1 MSSMTRPAVLVMLS
15 ATILA
20 ACSTTSEKSV
30 LVEPPRIA
38 TGILESYRCPPM
50 PRLDIT
56 TATEHDALTAT
67 LATRLV
73 DCRARN
79 ARLIESLQSP
89 QR

>member
-56 TATEHDALTAT
+56 TATARCADGDPGDETG
-67 LATRLV
+67 RLPGSECEA
-73 DCRARN
+73 D
-79 ARLIESLQSP
+79 
-89 QR
+89 